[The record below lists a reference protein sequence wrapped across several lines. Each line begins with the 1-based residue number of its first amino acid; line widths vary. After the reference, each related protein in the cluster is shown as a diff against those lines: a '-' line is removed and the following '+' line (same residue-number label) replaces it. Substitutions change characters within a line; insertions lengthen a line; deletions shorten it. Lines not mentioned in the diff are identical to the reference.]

1 MVDDTETETDE
12 ETDAGSDSTDEDPE
26 EDDGLPPTGET
37 NNLMIALFGLV
48 FIGGGTA
55 LAFTF
60 KKKERTD

>member
-12 ETDAGSDSTDEDPE
+12 ETDAGSDSTDEEAE
-26 EDDGLPPTGET
+26 EDDLLPPTGET